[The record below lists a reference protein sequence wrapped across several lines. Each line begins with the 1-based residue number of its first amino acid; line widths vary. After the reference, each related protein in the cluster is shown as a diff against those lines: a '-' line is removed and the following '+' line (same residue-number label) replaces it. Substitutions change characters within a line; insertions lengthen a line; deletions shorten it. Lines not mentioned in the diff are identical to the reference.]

1 MAIGDGKRGGR
12 GVMSWVKPDVAEHTL
27 TSALAIVAMGVGWKV
42 LNQDLILKVPP
53 LPVKL
58 SGLRIAAIV
67 LALFD
72 AFPSLSRLSLNL
84 SLMSN

>member
-42 LNQDLILKVPP
+42 LN
-53 LPVKL
+53 PVSYTHLDVYK
-58 SGLRIAAIV
+58 RQV
-67 LALFD
+67 Q
-72 AFPSLSRLSLNL
+72 R
-84 SLMSN
+84 